1 MHSQVYI
8 DIGNTVAK
16 WKLNGTF
23 HELPTS
29 EFDLN
34 NFLDFDDIW
43 VSDVS
48 QRCFDFDKSNIH
60 YVTSQA
66 KYKSLTNSY
75 KQPESLGSDRWFAM
89 IACYEYSRD
98 SSFLVID
105 IGTAITIDVVDS
117 SGSHQGGLIFPG
129 LDKLRQTFDNFPVT
143 SIENINEIGQSTEKA
158 WTVGTLSL
166 LVNTINQQVQ
176 EVKKKIPSIS
186 VFITGGG
193 YLSMQNFLDF
203 SHVYHENLV
212 LDGLQFYVD
221 YVG

>member
-8 DIGNTVAK
+8 DIGNTVTK

-23 HELPTS
+23 HHLPTS

-34 NFLDFDDIW
+34 KFLDFDDIW
-43 VSDVS
+43 VSNVS
-48 QRCFDFDKSNIH
+48 QRIFDFDKPNIH
-60 YVTSQA
+60 YVSSQA
-66 KYKSLTNSY
+66 KYKSLANSY

-105 IGTAITIDVVDS
+105 IGTAITIVVVDS

-129 LDKLRQTFDNFPVT
+129 HDKLRQTFDNFPVT

-212 LDGLQFYVD
+212 LDGLQLYVD